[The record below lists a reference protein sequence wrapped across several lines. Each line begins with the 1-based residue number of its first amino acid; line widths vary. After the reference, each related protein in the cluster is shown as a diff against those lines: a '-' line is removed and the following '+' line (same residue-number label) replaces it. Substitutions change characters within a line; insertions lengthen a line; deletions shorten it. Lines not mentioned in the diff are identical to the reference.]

1 MSGIYLLVP
10 TLVAIMISML
20 IVRAGAIALMM
31 TGMSFEKAKFQ
42 ALSAFSG
49 TGFTT
54 REAERVVNNTLRRQI
69 VSWLMILGNVGI
81 VTVIVT
87 ATSSFASAKGQQI
100 GINLV
105 VLMLGLGIIVAA
117 ARHAPFVRRWEDF
130 AQERLSRLKIFED
143 DTTVDELLHIH
154 EGYGVVRVKLH
165 EQSPLVGQTLA
176 EVNSGLEHSLV
187 LGIERDSVW
196 LPTPRL
202 TRKLAEE
209 DYLVI
214 YGKLEDLAEHFG

>member
-1 MSGIYLLVP
+1 
-10 TLVAIMISML
+10 
-20 IVRAGAIALMM
+20 
-31 TGMSFEKAKFQ
+31 
-42 ALSAFSG
+42 
-49 TGFTT
+49 
-54 REAERVVNNTLRRQI
+54 
-69 VSWLMILGNVGI
+69 
-81 VTVIVT
+81 
-87 ATSSFASAKGQQI
+87 
-100 GINLV
+100 
-105 VLMLGLGIIVAA
+105 
-117 ARHAPFVRRWEDF
+117 
-130 AQERLSRLKIFED
+130 
-143 DTTVDELLHIH
+143 LLHIH